1 MIYLIRNKAV
11 RFVLRQWQR
20 FSADWHVFLEQPI
33 DVQELS
39 RTCNQ
44 TSIPSFGFYFM
55 LSLAAIIATLGL
67 LSNSAATIIGAMI
80 VAPLMGPIV
89 SAAFAIVVSDY
100 KLLKRSAITIV
111 LGIALTVGVAAIA
124 AQAIGMRVVGNEILA
139 RTNPTLLDLGVAV
152 AAGAAGAF
160 ALTRRSIANA
170 IAGVAIA
177 VALVP
182 PLCVLGIG
190 IAIGSDV
197 ALGIGLSMG
206 DRGIIPGS
214 FLLFATNLVG
224 IVVSAGLV
232 FLFHNYGKI
241 QRAVGGLLV
250 AILSMLAVSYP
261 LGFSFNRLLLR
272 SDIYH
277 SLSNIQRQSPHLFED
292 VSGSAWNVRFYENSV
307 YVEMDLMAPADSVS
321 DERIALIGE
330 AIAQEVKTPVKLKL
344 RLIPVDVVDLDLS
357 ASGRPQSPLSGR
369 DTSTRP
375 TR

>member
-1 MIYLIRNKAV
+1 MVYLIRNKAA
-11 RFVLRQWQR
+11 RLILRQWR
-20 FSADWHVFLEQPI
+20 RYSADWHVFLEQPI
-33 DVQELS
+33 DAQELS

-44 TSIPSFGFYFM
+44 TSVPSFGFYFM

-89 SAAFAIVVSDY
+89 SAAFGIVVADY

-111 LGIALTVGVAAIA
+111 LGIALTVGVAAIS

-160 ALTRRSIANA
+160 AMTRRSVANA

-190 IAIGSDV
+190 IALGSDV
-197 ALGIGLSMG
+197 ALGMGLSMG

-214 FLLFATNLVG
+214 FLLFATNLIG

-232 FLFHNYGKI
+232 FLFHNYGRI
-241 QRAVGGLLV
+241 QRAIGGLLLAV
-250 AILSMLAVSYP
+250 LSMLAVSAP

-277 SLSNIQRQSPHLFED
+277 SLSEVQRQRPDLFED
-292 VSGSAWNVRFYENSV
+292 VSGYAWNVRFYENAA
-307 YVEMDLMAPADSVS
+307 YVEMDLMAPTDSVN
-321 DERIALIGE
+321 DDHLALIGE
-330 AIAQEVKTPVKLKL
+330 AIAQEVKTPVKLKF
-344 RLIPVDVVDLDLS
+344 RLIPVEIVGMNMS
-357 ASGRPQSPLSGR
+357 ASGQPQSP
-369 DTSTRP
+369 TSTTDIPLKAKR
-375 TR
+375 